1 MQKIHKY
8 LLFSMLLICISCGHR
23 SHIVTFDSMNQE
35 ERLKKANELYAE
47 SYEKLNIFAQNQY
60 PYIKEFTDSLIKSGL
75 NYVQYMD
82 KNKIVDCS
90 EIVEAL
96 RVKKGKLL
104 ENRQWMDNYFREIDT
119 IRMIPISI
127 DVRITGNYDA
137 ATRRYI
143 LDSTEQHIIYS
154 LYDLKRAT
162 ELIFEFTYDTSFSQ
176 NEFRSNLKLK
186 YLHDWNNPIGPAYVN
201 YLTGDIQEHCDYLK
215 EFMLELINHKY
226 DYNEYLMN
234 NPYVKIRES
243 ESSSLETFFSEDNK
257 NLNYYDKKLE
267 NYVDCVFKDEYIFFS
282 TLDEDDLDQCWKTW
296 DQGLSYS
303 VEGCN
308 DQISFSFY
316 FEPDPMD
323 PSKYDYYL
331 LNIHSSRQDF
341 EQLLPGSD

>member
-1 MQKIHKY
+1 
-8 LLFSMLLICISCGHR
+8 MLLICISCGHR

-119 IRMIPISI
+119 SRMIPISI
-127 DVRITGNYDA
+127 DDRNYFVFDRA
-137 ATRRYI
+137 GRVI
-143 LDSTEQHIIYS
+143 PDSVEQQIIYS
-154 LYDLKRAT
+154 LYDSKRDT
-162 ELIFEFTYDTSFSQ
+162 ELIFGFTYDTSFSQ
-176 NEFRSNLKLK
+176 NGYRSNLKLK
-186 YLHDWNNPIGPAYVN
+186 YMYDWYNPVGAAYEL
-201 YLTGDIQEHCDYLK
+201 YLTDDIQEHCDYLK
-215 EFMLELINHKY
+215 EFMLELIKNKY
-226 DYNEYLMN
+226 DYIEFLKH

-243 ESSSLETFFSEDNK
+243 ESSSLVTFFSEDNK
-257 NLNYYDKKLE
+257 NLNYYDKNFK

>member
-8 LLFSMLLICISCGHR
+8 LLFGLMLICASCGHR
-23 SHIVTFDSMNQE
+23 SHIVAFNSMNSE
-35 ERLKKANELYAE
+35 ERLKSINDEYSISLEELNVYA
-47 SYEKLNIFAQNQY
+47 KNQY

-243 ESSSLETFFSEDNK
+243 ESSSLVTFFSEDIK

-282 TLDEDDLDQCWKTW
+282 TLDEDDLEVCMKLSDQA
-296 DQGLSYS
+296 LMYI
-303 VEGCN
+303 VYGCDDEIHFLFDFKPN
-308 DQISFSFY
+308 QQDS
-316 FEPDPMD
+316 
-323 PSKYDYYL
+323 SKYDYYL
-331 LNIHSSRQDF
+331 TNIISLKRSY
-341 EQLLPGSD
+341 EQWLQVR